1 MSAQGLQKR
10 NAPDDAAVR
19 VIVVPRSTFLKGAK
33 TGEPIEFPAK
43 LEPPI
48 NLNTAKVLG
57 MSIPDKMPAI
67 ADELVE

>member
-1 MSAQGLQKR
+1 
-10 NAPDDAAVR
+10 VR